1 MAQLRIHLV
10 GQLNYEKFYK
20 IKSKLFLK
28 GNIMDSLLT
37 YISIAAMMVVIPG
50 ADTMLLVKNTL
61 SYGPKA
67 GRYTVLGMATGLSF
81 WTLIAILGLSVVI
94 AKSVILFSTI
104 KYLGAAY
111 LIYLGIK
118 SFFAKS
124 VFSLEEIQVQAN
136 TPTKSSNRH
145 NKDSFRQAL
154 LSNILNPKT
163 VLVYITVMPQFINLS
178 GNVNQQLIVLALILT
193 LLAVIWFLFLVYLMD
208 FAKKWLKNSKF
219 QKGFQKSTG
228 LLLVGFGIKTAL

>member
-1 MAQLRIHLV
+1 M
-10 GQLNYEKFYK
+10 Y
-20 IKSKLFLK
+20 
-28 GNIMDSLLT
+28 SLLT
-37 YISIAAMMVVIPG
+37 YISIAAMMVIIPG

-124 VFSLEEIQVQAN
+124 LFSLEEIRAQAN
-136 TPTKSSNRH
+136 KPMEYSNRH
-145 NKDSFRQAL
+145 NKNSFIQAL

-163 VLVYITVMPQFINLS
+163 VLVYITIMPQFINLKE
-178 GNVNQQLIVLALILT
+178 NVDQQLIVLALILT
-193 LLAVIWFLFLVYLMD
+193 VLAVLWFLFLVYLID
-208 FAKKWLKNSKF
+208 YAKRWLNNTKY
-219 QKGFQKSTG
+219 QKAFQKSTG
-228 LLLVGFGIKTAL
+228 LVLVAFGIKTGI

>member
-1 MAQLRIHLV
+1 
-10 GQLNYEKFYK
+10 
-20 IKSKLFLK
+20 
-28 GNIMDSLLT
+28 MDSLLT

-67 GRYTVLGMATGLSF
+67 GRYTVLGMATGLFF

-124 VFSLEEIQVQAN
+124 LFSLEEIQAQAN
-136 TPTKSSNRH
+136 APTASSSRH
-145 NKDSFRQAL
+145 NKESFMQAL
-154 LSNILNPKT
+154 LSNVLNPKT
-163 VLVYITVMPQFINLS
+163 VLVYITVMPQFIDLN
-178 GNVNQQLIVLALILT
+178 GNVNQQLIMLALILT
-193 LLAVIWFLFLVYLMD
+193 LLAVLWFLTLVYVID
-208 FAKKWLKNSKF
+208 YAKKWLNNSKF
-219 QKGFQKSTG
+219 QKVFQKSTG
-228 LLLVGFGIKTAL
+228 LILVGFGVKTGI

>member
-1 MAQLRIHLV
+1 
-10 GQLNYEKFYK
+10 
-20 IKSKLFLK
+20 
-28 GNIMDSLLT
+28 MDSLLT

-124 VFSLEEIQVQAN
+124 AFSLEEIQAQAN
-136 TPTKSSNRH
+136 TSPKSSSRH
-145 NKDSFRQAL
+145 NKESFMQAL
-154 LSNILNPKT
+154 LSNVLNPKT
-163 VLVYITVMPQFINLS
+163 VLVYITVMPQFIDLN
-178 GNVNQQLIVLALILT
+178 GNVNQQLIVLASILT
-193 LLAVIWFLFLVYLMD
+193 LLAVLWFLTLVNVIDY
-208 FAKKWLKNSKF
+208 AKKWLNNPKF
-219 QKGFQKSTG
+219 QKVFQKSTG
-228 LLLVGFGIKTAL
+228 ILLLGFGVKTGI

>member
-1 MAQLRIHLV
+1 
-10 GQLNYEKFYK
+10 
-20 IKSKLFLK
+20 
-28 GNIMDSLLT
+28 MDSLLT

-124 VFSLEEIQVQAN
+124 LFSLEDIKAQAN
-136 TPTKSSNRH
+136 EPTNSSNTH
-145 NKDSFRQAL
+145 HKESFMQAL
-154 LSNILNPKT
+154 LSNVLNPKT
-163 VLVYITVMPQFINLS
+163 VLVYITIMPQFIDLD
-178 GNVNQQLIVLALILT
+178 GNVNQQLIVLASILT
-193 LLAVIWFLFLVYLMD
+193 LLAVLWFISLVYVID
-208 FAKKWLKNSKF
+208 YAKKWLNNSKF
-219 QKGFQKSTG
+219 QKVFQKSTG
-228 LLLVGFGIKTAL
+228 LILVGFGVKTGI

>member
-1 MAQLRIHLV
+1 
-10 GQLNYEKFYK
+10 
-20 IKSKLFLK
+20 
-28 GNIMDSLLT
+28 MDSLLT

-118 SFFAKS
+118 SFFSKS
-124 VFSLEEIQVQAN
+124 VLSLEEIQAQAN
-136 TPTKSSNRH
+136 APANYSSRH
-145 NKDSFRQAL
+145 NKESFMQAL
-154 LSNILNPKT
+154 LSNVLNPKT
-163 VLVYITVMPQFINLS
+163 VLVYITIMPQFIDLN
-178 GNVNQQLIVLALILT
+178 GNVNQQLIVLAAILT
-193 LLAVIWFLFLVYLMD
+193 LLAVLWFLTLVYVID
-208 FAKKWLKNSKF
+208 YAKKWLNNSKF
-219 QKGFQKSTG
+219 QKVFQKSTG
-228 LLLVGFGIKTAL
+228 LFLVGFGVKTGI

>member
-1 MAQLRIHLV
+1 
-10 GQLNYEKFYK
+10 
-20 IKSKLFLK
+20 
-28 GNIMDSLLT
+28 MDSLLT

-124 VFSLEEIQVQAN
+124 VFSLEEIQAQAN
-136 TPTKSSNRH
+136 ASAKSSSRH
-145 NKDSFRQAL
+145 NKESFMQAL
-154 LSNILNPKT
+154 LSNVLNPKT
-163 VLVYITVMPQFINLS
+163 VLVYITVMPQFIDLN
-178 GNVNQQLIVLALILT
+178 GNVNQQLILLASILT
-193 LLAVIWFLFLVYLMD
+193 LLAVLWFLTLVNVIDY
-208 FAKKWLKNSKF
+208 AKKWLNNPRF
-219 QKGFQKSTG
+219 QKVFQKSTG
-228 LLLVGFGIKTAL
+228 LLLLGFGVKTGI

>member
-1 MAQLRIHLV
+1 
-10 GQLNYEKFYK
+10 
-20 IKSKLFLK
+20 
-28 GNIMDSLLT
+28 MDSILT
-37 YISIAAMMVVIPG
+37 YISIAAMMVILPG

-124 VFSLEEIQVQAN
+124 VFSLEEIQAQASKPVQY
-136 TPTKSSNRH
+136 SNRH
-145 NKDSFRQAL
+145 NKDSFLQAL
-154 LSNILNPKT
+154 LSNVLNPKT
-163 VLVYITVMPQFINLS
+163 VLVYITIMPQFINLK

-193 LLAVIWFLFLVYLMD
+193 LLAVLWFLFLVSLLDYV
-208 FAKKWLKNSKF
+208 KKWLNNSKF
-219 QKGFQKSTG
+219 QKAFQRSTG
-228 LLLVGFGIKTAL
+228 LLLLGFGIKTGI

>member
-1 MAQLRIHLV
+1 
-10 GQLNYEKFYK
+10 
-20 IKSKLFLK
+20 
-28 GNIMDSLLT
+28 MDSLLA

-124 VFSLEEIQVQAN
+124 AFSLKEIQAQAN
-136 TPTKSSNRH
+136 APAPANSSSRH
-145 NKDSFRQAL
+145 NKESFMQAL
-154 LSNILNPKT
+154 LSNVFNPKT
-163 VLVYITVMPQFINLS
+163 VLVYITIMPQFIDLN
-178 GNVNQQLIVLALILT
+178 GNVNQQLIVLASILT
-193 LLAVIWFLFLVYLMD
+193 LLAVLWFLTLVYVID
-208 FAKKWLKNSKF
+208 YAKKWLNNPKF
-219 QKGFQKSTG
+219 QKAFQKSTG
-228 LLLVGFGIKTAL
+228 LILVSFGIKTGV

>member
-1 MAQLRIHLV
+1 
-10 GQLNYEKFYK
+10 
-20 IKSKLFLK
+20 
-28 GNIMDSLLT
+28 MDSLLT

-61 SYGPKA
+61 RYGPKA
-67 GRYTVLGMATGLSF
+67 GRYTVLGMVTGLSF

-124 VFSLEEIQVQAN
+124 VFSLEEIQAQAN
-136 TPTKSSNRH
+136 APTNASSRH
-145 NKDSFRQAL
+145 NKESFMQAL
-154 LSNILNPKT
+154 LSNVLNPKT
-163 VLVYITVMPQFINLS
+163 ILVYITVMPQFIDLN
-178 GNVNQQLIVLALILT
+178 GNVNQQLIVLASILT
-193 LLAVIWFLFLVYLMD
+193 LLAVLWFLTLVYVID
-208 FAKKWLKNSKF
+208 YAKKWLNNSKF
-219 QKGFQKSTG
+219 QKVFQKSTG
-228 LLLVGFGIKTAL
+228 LILLGIGVKTGI